1 MIRKPVLAAAQL
13 GIGLLLAVSALAL
26 YFNYLRFMYEL
37 TFMSNFLA
45 GLFFLTAGAL
55 TLAGRRVPQI
65 LYLCFTVLLILV
77 MGTCLAFMGNFS
89 FSGSFLFLHLI
100 NPLVVTLYFVLACD
114 MREVP
119 IKLTPAAVLMPA
131 AYLLFALIFGAATG
145 NYIYFFLDY
154 GQVGTAFTAV
164 FILAAAAALL
174 LVSLLLWLG
183 NRLLRGAGAGK
194 GRIEE

>member
-1 MIRKPVLAAAQL
+1 MIRKRGLAAAQL
-13 GIGLLLAVSALAL
+13 GIGLLLTVSALTL
-26 YFNYLRFMYEL
+26 YFNYIRFMYEL

-45 GLFFLTAGAL
+45 GLFFLTAGAIA
-55 TLAGRRVPQI
+55 LAGRRVPQI

-100 NPLVVTLYFVLACD
+100 NPLAVTLYFVLACD

-119 IKLTPAAVLMPA
+119 IKLAPAAVLMPA
-131 AYLLFALIFGAATG
+131 VYLLFALVFGAATG

-154 GQVGTAFTAV
+154 GQVGIAYTV
-164 FILAAAAALL
+164 LFILAAAAALL
-174 LVSLLLWLG
+174 LISWLLWLG
-183 NRLLRGAGAGK
+183 NRLLRGAGAGE
-194 GRIEE
+194 G

>member
-1 MIRKPVLAAAQL
+1 MTKKRVLAGVQL
-13 GIGLLLAVSALAL
+13 GIGLLLTASALAL

-37 TFMSNFLA
+37 TFMSNFIS

-55 TLAGRRVPQI
+55 TLAGRRIPQI

-77 MGTCLAFMGNFS
+77 MGTCLAFMSNFS

-100 NPLVVTLYFVLACD
+100 DPLVVTAYFVIASD

-119 IKLTPAAVLMPA
+119 LKFVPAAVLMPA

-154 GQVGTAFTAV
+154 GQMGIAYTITY
-164 FILAAAAALL
+164 ILAAAAALL
-174 LVSLLLWLG
+174 LISWLLWLG
-183 NRLLRGAGAGK
+183 NRLVRGNGVSK
-194 GRIEE
+194 